1 MLYLTIDH
9 SRPPIDTYEG
19 LETEFDQNN
28 KLGITDF
35 TKAKAETK
43 FIKNSGF
50 TFDERKETP
59 NSFISDKIASNQSKI
74 PNKASIY
81 FMNNSSCIPTKDKS
95 KGYGLNSNHSFN
107 VKSENVSFKT
117 HFNRKYLLKENHQ
130 K

>member
-1 MLYLTIDH
+1 MFIINIDH
-9 SRPPIDTYEG
+9 SRPPIDTHERQ
-19 LETEFDQNN
+19 ETEIDQNN

-35 TKAKAETK
+35 AKAKAETK

-59 NSFISDKIASNQSKI
+59 NSFISNKIASNQSKI

-81 FMNNSSCIPTKDKS
+81 FMNNSSYIPTKDKS
-95 KGYGLNSNHSFN
+95 KEYGLYSNHSFN
-107 VKSENVSFKT
+107 VKPENVSFKT
-117 HFNRKYLLKENHQ
+117 YFNRKYQLKENHQ